1 MSSIIIDCV
10 KSNQDLSMFVIKQ
23 WTRVYDMIY
32 HLVRQARTAKVW
44 INKIKQFTIIL
55 GEKTKEEK
63 RGERNYEYK

>member
-1 MSSIIIDCV
+1 
-10 KSNQDLSMFVIKQ
+10 MFVIKQ
-23 WTRVYDMIY
+23 CLSVYDMIY

-44 INKIKQFTIIL
+44 IDKIKQFTIIL